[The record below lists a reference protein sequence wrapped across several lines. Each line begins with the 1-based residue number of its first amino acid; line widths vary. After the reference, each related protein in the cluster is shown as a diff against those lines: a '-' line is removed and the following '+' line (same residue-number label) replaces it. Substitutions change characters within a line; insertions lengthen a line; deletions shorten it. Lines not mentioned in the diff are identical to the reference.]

1 MITLEQAKK
10 LAHGTILYHIENRNA
25 DGTPQRWR
33 VNGQV
38 KRWKRDTD
46 RIRVPLKHGLYQ
58 YDYLE
63 NDGLGFVCLEEEH
76 ARGAWIELYRGS
88 GRPTGITA
96 EDPVYCD
103 NGDIAPGWVHSH
115 DYIPAEEE

>member
-1 MITLEQAKK
+1 MITLKQAKG
-10 LAHGTILYHIENRNA
+10 LTLGTILYHTQNRNA

-46 RIRVPLKHGLYQ
+46 RIRVPLKNGLWE

-63 NDGLGFVCLEEEH
+63 NDGLELVCLTVDAAMEE
-76 ARGAWIELYRGS
+76 S
-88 GRPTGITA
+88 
-96 EDPVYCD
+96 V
-103 NGDIAPGWVHSH
+103 
-115 DYIPAEEE
+115 

>member
-1 MITLEQAKK
+1 MITLEQAKQ
-10 LAHGTILYHIENRNA
+10 LNHGDILYHTENRNA

-38 KRWKRDTD
+38 KRWKRDTN

-63 NDGLGFVCLEEEH
+63 NDGLELVCLTPNDAME
-76 ARGAWIELYRGS
+76 GS
-88 GRPTGITA
+88 
-96 EDPVYCD
+96 V
-103 NGDIAPGWVHSH
+103 
-115 DYIPAEEE
+115 